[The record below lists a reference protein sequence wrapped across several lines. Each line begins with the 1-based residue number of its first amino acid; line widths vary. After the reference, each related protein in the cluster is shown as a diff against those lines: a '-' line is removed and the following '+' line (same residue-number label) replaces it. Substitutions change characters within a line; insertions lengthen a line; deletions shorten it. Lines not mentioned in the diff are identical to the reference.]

1 MTKLFKYLSYLQF
14 LFFGMAF
21 YFYFRPLWSEESPL
35 DSVNTGL
42 LFTGIALSFVSLM
55 EVKKPLGPAKAKL
68 FLVLL
73 LPVVLVMFTLSTY
86 WLLQDMQ
93 SAQAQSLLVL
103 AIGMLSLLK
112 MILSIP
118 AESLK

>member
-1 MTKLFKYLSYLQF
+1 M
-14 LFFGMAF
+14 
-21 YFYFRPLWSEESPL
+21 

-55 EVKKPLGPAKAKL
+55 EVKKPLSPSKAKL

-73 LPVVLVMFTLSTY
+73 LPMVLVMFTLSTY

-93 SAQAQSLLVL
+93 SSQAQSLLVL
-103 AIGMLSLLK
+103 AIGMLSILK
-112 MILSIP
+112 MIIP
-118 AESLK
+118 IPTVKS